1 MHLQSATREEHE
13 EEEEGEQQNQK
24 SQFPKS
30 LYFRQLP
37 FARNWFL
44 FLFLS
49 VFSFPTSSHFSAR
62 AKEEVVSS
70 STGTYVYMVWYGIP
84 RIRRIITM
92 ENKWNSLVKRTSDPL
107 ELSDFAQRRDEL
119 AQ

>member
-13 EEEEGEQQNQK
+13 EEEEEEGEHQNQK

-70 STGTYVYMVWYGIP
+70 STGTYVYSMVWYTKDQANHNNGKQV
-84 RIRRIITM
+84 
-92 ENKWNSLVKRTSDPL
+92 ELVSQAN
-107 ELSDFAQRRDEL
+107 E
-119 AQ
+119 